1 MSKTTANRLKG
12 KTSEGSNPSSSAVR
26 KDVDGI
32 HYVLH
37 EDEFYVWCP
46 KCMTPT
52 YFQLYARPPRYC
64 RQCEDVEFF
73 DLYAMN

>member
-1 MSKTTANRLKG
+1 MASQTVLKTAGGNTL
-12 KTSEGSNPSSSAVR
+12 TGSTPVPSAIR

-52 YFQLYARPPRYC
+52 YFQQYTFPPVWC
-64 RQCEDVEFF
+64 RQCGDTKFF
-73 DLYAMN
+73 DFG